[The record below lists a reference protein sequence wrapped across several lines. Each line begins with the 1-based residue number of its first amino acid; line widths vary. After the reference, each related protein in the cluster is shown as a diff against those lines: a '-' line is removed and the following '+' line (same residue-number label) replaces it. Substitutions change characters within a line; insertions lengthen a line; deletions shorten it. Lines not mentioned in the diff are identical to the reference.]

1 MSVSGLNHYTLRC
14 VPEQLPALLD
24 FYTRVLGLT
33 PGARPVMPFDGY
45 WLYSEGHPIVHLAA
59 FARGDEVR
67 VTGPLDHISF
77 RAHGLRATKA
87 FLHNEGIAFEE
98 APVEGWPIHQIFL
111 RAPDG
116 LKIELTFD
124 TDQEAAHGEQDQA

>member
-14 VPEQLPALLD
+14 TSDQLPALLD
-24 FYTRVLGLT
+24 FYTRVLHLT

-45 WLYSEGHPIVHLAA
+45 WLYSEGQPIVHLAA
-59 FARGDEVR
+59 FARGDEGR
-67 VTGPLDHISF
+67 LTGPLDHISF
-77 RAHGLRATKA
+77 RAHGLQATKA
-87 FLHNEGIAFEE
+87 FLQREGIVYEE
-98 APVEGWPIHQIFL
+98 APVEGWPIHQVFL

-124 TDQEAAHGEQDQA
+124 TDQEATHGEHRQA